1 MEKVERRKIK
11 LIQKDVQIGF
21 LKLIFVLYFFV
32 ISSVSIFWLGVF
44 FLVGRQSGLV
54 METVKEV
61 ISRNSGYI
69 SLLLLVQIVTT
80 FLIIYYLFIRFSHK
94 VCGPIFS
101 LERTL
106 KQINSEKEI
115 RSFRV
120 RKDDFYQDFAKHL
133 NIFVKNHSEYKSE
146 SVPENK

>member
-32 ISSVSIFWLGVF
+32 ISSVSIFWLGIF

-54 METVKEV
+54 ITTVKEI
-61 ISRNSGYI
+61 ISNNSGYI
-69 SLLLLVQIVTT
+69 SLLLLIQIVTT

-133 NIFVKNHSEYKSE
+133 NIFVKNHSEYKPE
-146 SVPENK
+146 QIVENK